1 MSDKISVYVINV
13 AIRYILVS
21 IAVSK
26 TDSVDLLNTTILLLN
41 TKTFINLLYGGGGG
55 GMGEKAVNNIKL
67 NYMFCNR
74 YGNRNTI
81 GEFSR

>member
-13 AIRYILVS
+13 AIHYILVS

-55 GMGEKAVNNIKL
+55 GGMGEKQLTIL
-67 NYMFCNR
+67 NLFICFAIDMGTATR
-74 YGNRNTI
+74 
-81 GEFSR
+81 